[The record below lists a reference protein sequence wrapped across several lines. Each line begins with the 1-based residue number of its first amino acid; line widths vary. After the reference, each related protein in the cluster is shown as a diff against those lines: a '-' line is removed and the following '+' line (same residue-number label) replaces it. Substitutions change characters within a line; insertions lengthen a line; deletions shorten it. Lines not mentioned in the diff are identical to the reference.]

1 MSLEQNNSDY
11 SVLNYLQLPVVVFSA
26 NEHKEVFQ
34 NNSFQLVAQHYL
46 DASNNPTNKRLAQLI
61 NSKLLR
67 NDIDKLEVEINDGSY
82 RHIFRFTANVV
93 GEHVIVEGEDITEL
107 KRNQFLF
114 NRTNTL
120 LEDYSKQMFEL
131 AHTDQLTNVPNR
143 RALFAKFS
151 QLQSNH
157 KEWSTFTDLD

>member
-1 MSLEQNNSDY
+1 MSLEQNNADY

-46 DASNNPTNKRLAQLI
+46 DASNNPTNRGFVKLI
-61 NSKLLR
+61 ISKLLE
-67 NDIDKLEVEINDGSY
+67 NDTDKLGVEINDASY

-93 GEHVIVEGEDITEL
+93 GERVIVEGEDITEL

-114 NRTNTL
+114 NRTNSL
-120 LEDYSKQMFEL
+120 LED
-131 AHTDQLTNVPNR
+131 
-143 RALFAKFS
+143 
-151 QLQSNH
+151 
-157 KEWSTFTDLD
+157 